1 MGAVQAGERAVWD
14 TGARLKVGRQGWRRR
29 VGLEAPEV
37 GIRPGVQETV
47 CAIADESPRDEVHGE
62 QLGAASSY

>member
-14 TGARLKVGRQGWRRR
+14 TGARLKVGRQGWRR
-29 VGLEAPEV
+29 VGLEVPEV
-37 GIRPGVQETV
+37 GTQPGVQETV

-62 QLGAASSY
+62 QPGAASNY